1 MIEEFAVTSNMV
13 KQHMKRG
20 EKLFFVHV
28 RHHTDWDTGLLQ
40 AHNSIRVPDDE
51 LEKHLDEIPADCTV
65 IVYSGCPGDTP
76 GIEAARVL
84 QRHGHKDVHP
94 LIGGFSSYLKEGLPV
109 REIDPDRSV
118 MRKLMLL

>member
-1 MIEEFAVTSNMV
+1 MIEDFAVTGDTV

-28 RHHTDWDTGLLQ
+28 RHRTDWDTGLLQ
-40 AHNSIRVPDDE
+40 ADDSIRVPDDE
-51 LEKHLDEIPADCTV
+51 VEQYLDEIPTDRTV

-76 GIEAARVL
+76 SIEAARVL
-84 QRHGHKDVHP
+84 QQHGHKDVHP
-94 LIGGFSSYLKEGLPV
+94 LIGGFGSYLREGLPV
-109 REIDPDRSV
+109 RQIDPDRSV